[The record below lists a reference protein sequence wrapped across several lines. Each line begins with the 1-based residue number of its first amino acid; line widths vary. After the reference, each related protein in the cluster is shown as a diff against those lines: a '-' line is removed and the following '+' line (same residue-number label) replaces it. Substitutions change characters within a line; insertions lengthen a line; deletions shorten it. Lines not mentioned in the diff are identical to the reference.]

1 MTDNNSVSINGRLV
15 REAELKFTQGGTA
28 ILKFS
33 IAVNRSVKKGEK
45 WEDEA
50 SFFDCT
56 MFGKMAE
63 SVNKYLE
70 KGKQVSLIGELVQNR
85 WEQDGQKHSRVEII
99 VNRLQLLG
107 SKDEKATY
115 QKPQTPQPSYTAQQR
130 PNTPENFQD
139 DSAWLFDDSQ
149 IPF

>member
-1 MTDNNSVSINGRLV
+1 MTDNNNVSINGRLV
-15 REAELKFTQGGTA
+15 REAELKYASSGTA

-33 IAVNRSVKKGEK
+33 IAVNRSVKKGDK

-50 SFFDCT
+50 SFFDCV
-56 MFGKMAE
+56 MFSKMAE

-70 KGKQVSLIGELVQNR
+70 KVKQVSIIGELKQER
-85 WEQDGQKHSRVEII
+85 WEKDGKQNSKVVIVVEK
-99 VNRLQLLG
+99 LQLLG
-107 SKDEKATY
+107 SKDE
-115 QKPQTPQPSYTAQQR
+115 QKQSYHKPEQ

-139 DSAWLFDDSQ
+139 DSAQFGFGDDSS

>member
-1 MTDNNSVSINGRLV
+1 MKDLNSVNLIGRLT
-15 REAELKFTQGGTA
+15 RDAELRYSSDGTA

-33 IAVNRSVKKGEK
+33 IAVNRSVKKGDK

-70 KGKQVSLIGELVQNR
+70 KGKQVSIIGELVQNR
-85 WEQDGQKHSRVEII
+85 WEKDGQKHSRVEII
-99 VNRLQLLG
+99 VNKLQLLG
-107 SKDEKATY
+107 SNDDKPDYT
-115 QKPQTPQPSYTAQQR
+115 KPQQGTQPSYTAQQR
-130 PNTPENFQD
+130 PNTPENFVD
-139 DSAWLFDDSQ
+139 DSGDFG

>member
-1 MTDNNSVSINGRLV
+1 MNDMNSVCLVGRLA
-15 REAELKFTQGGTA
+15 REAELKFTSSGTA

-33 IAVNRSVKKGEK
+33 IAVNRSVKKGDK

-56 MFGKMAE
+56 MFSKMAE

-70 KGKQVSLIGELVQNR
+70 KGKQVSIIGELVQNR
-85 WEQDGQKHSRVEII
+85 WEKDGKQNSKVVII
-99 VNRLQLLG
+99 VNKLQLLG
-107 SKDEKATY
+107 SKDEQKQSY
-115 QKPQTPQPSYTAQQR
+115 QEPEARS
-130 PNTPENFQD
+130 NTLENFQD
-139 DSAWLFDDSQ
+139 DSAQFGYGNDSS

>member
-1 MTDNNSVSINGRLV
+1 MTDNNVVSINGRLT
-15 REAELKFTQGGTA
+15 REAELRFSTNGTA

-33 IAVNRSVKKGEK
+33 IAVNRSVKKGDK

-56 MFGKMAE
+56 FFGKMAE

-70 KGKQVSLIGELVQNR
+70 KGKQVSIIGELVQNR
-85 WEQDGQKHSRVEII
+85 WEKDGKQNSKVEII

-107 SKDEKATY
+107 SKDEQKQSY
-115 QKPQTPQPSYTAQQR
+115 QKPQQK

-139 DSAWLFDDSQ
+139 DSGDLGIDDDFSK

>member
-15 REAELKFTQGGTA
+15 REAELKFSTGGTA

-33 IAVNRSVKKGEK
+33 IAVNRSVKKGDK

-56 MFGKMAE
+56 FFGKMAE
-63 SVNKYLE
+63 SVNQYLS
-70 KGKQVSLIGELVQNR
+70 KGKQVSIVGELVQNR
-85 WEQDGQKHSRVEII
+85 WEKDGKQMSRVEIN
-99 VNRLQLLG
+99 VNHVQLIG
-107 SKDEKATY
+107 GKSD
-115 QKPQTPQPSYTAQQR
+115 KPEQQNADL
-130 PNTPENFQD
+130 PNTPENFVD
-139 DSAWLFDDSQ
+139 DYGDLQ

>member
-1 MTDNNSVSINGRLV
+1 MNDMNVVAINGRLV
-15 REAELKFTQGGTA
+15 REAELKYASSGTA

-33 IAVNRSVKKGEK
+33 IAVNRSVKKGDK

-56 MFGKMAE
+56 LFSKTAE
-63 SVNKYLE
+63 NLSKYLE
-70 KGKQVSLIGELVQNR
+70 KGKQVSIIGELVQNR
-85 WEQDGQKHSRVEII
+85 WEKDGKQNSKVEII

-107 SKDEKATY
+107 SKDEQKQSY
-115 QKPQTPQPSYTAQQR
+115 QKPQQR
-130 PNTPENFQD
+130 LNTPENFQD
-139 DSAWLFDDSQ
+139 DSGDLGIDDDFSK

>member
-1 MTDNNSVSINGRLV
+1 MTDNNNVSINGRLV
-15 REAELKFTQGGTA
+15 REAELKYASSGTA

-33 IAVNRSVKKGEK
+33 IAVNRSVKKGDK

-70 KGKQVSLIGELVQNR
+70 KGKQVSIIGELVQNH
-85 WEQDGQKHSRVEII
+85 WEKDGEKHSKVEII
-99 VNRLQLLG
+99 VNKLQLLG
-107 SKDEKATY
+107 SKDEAPER
-115 QKPQTPQPSYTAQQR
+115 KPVIL
-130 PNTPENFQD
+130 NTPENFHD
-139 DSAWLFDDSQ
+139 DSEAFVGDS